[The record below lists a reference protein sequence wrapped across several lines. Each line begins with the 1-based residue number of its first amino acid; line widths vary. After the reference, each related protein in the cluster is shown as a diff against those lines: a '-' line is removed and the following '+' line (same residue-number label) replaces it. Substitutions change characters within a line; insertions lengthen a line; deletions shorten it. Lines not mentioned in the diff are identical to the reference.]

1 MKEKT
6 LTRNCPICLY
16 HNLEETN
23 IITVGRIIKN
33 GNSVKLIFGCVAI
46 KKGEC
51 GSDFKCF
58 LDWGACVK
66 WRVDFPSNLTL
77 PIWGF
82 RVVLGYIC
90 SGVFGC

>member
-46 KKGEC
+46 KK
-51 GSDFKCF
+51 
-58 LDWGACVK
+58 
-66 WRVDFPSNLTL
+66 R
-77 PIWGF
+77 
-82 RVVLGYIC
+82 
-90 SGVFGC
+90 GVWF